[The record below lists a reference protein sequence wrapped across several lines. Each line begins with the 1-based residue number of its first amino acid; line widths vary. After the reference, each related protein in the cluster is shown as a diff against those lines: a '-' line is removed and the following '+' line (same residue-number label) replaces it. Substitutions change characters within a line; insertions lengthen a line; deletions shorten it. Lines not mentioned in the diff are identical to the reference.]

1 MTERKSLSKKI
12 RFEVFK
18 RDSFS
23 CQYCGNKAPDVLL
36 EVDHI
41 QPVAQGGTN
50 DLLNL
55 ITSCFDCNRG
65 KSDRGL
71 SDNTVIEK
79 QRDQLEALQERK
91 EQIEMMFEWQKAL
104 MGLDDEVIT
113 QLSDFWSE
121 VVPGY
126 SLNENGRKSLKKL
139 KRKYEID
146 EIMRAMKIASE
157 QYLRFEDGSPTRESV
172 EEAWSK
178 ISGICVNKRLEKENP
193 NLSRLY
199 YIRGILRKR
208 LSYCNEN
215 MAIQLLKEALELNA
229 SLDSLEEHAKSVRN
243 WTQWRQGLES
253 FIDNQLSN
261 DGSET
266 SEN

>member
-79 QRDQLEALQERK
+79 
-91 EQIEMMFEWQKAL
+91 
-104 MGLDDEVIT
+104 
-113 QLSDFWSE
+113 
-121 VVPGY
+121 
-126 SLNENGRKSLKKL
+126 
-139 KRKYEID
+139 
-146 EIMRAMKIASE
+146 
-157 QYLRFEDGSPTRESV
+157 
-172 EEAWSK
+172 
-178 ISGICVNKRLEKENP
+178 
-193 NLSRLY
+193 
-199 YIRGILRKR
+199 
-208 LSYCNEN
+208 
-215 MAIQLLKEALELNA
+215 
-229 SLDSLEEHAKSVRN
+229 
-243 WTQWRQGLES
+243 
-253 FIDNQLSN
+253 
-261 DGSET
+261 
-266 SEN
+266 

>member
-1 MTERKSLSKKI
+1 
-12 RFEVFK
+12 
-18 RDSFS
+18 
-23 CQYCGNKAPDVLL
+23 
-36 EVDHI
+36 
-41 QPVAQGGTN
+41 
-50 DLLNL
+50 
-55 ITSCFDCNRG
+55 
-65 KSDRGL
+65 
-71 SDNTVIEK
+71 
-79 QRDQLEALQERK
+79 
-91 EQIEMMFEWQKAL
+91 MFEWQKAL